1 MILHASSVVGKKL
14 FCSYFYLICWYLI
27 FHNAENDNLCPLH
40 HPNCS
45 LPKRWKSYY
54 YSFVL
59 HNAKLATSSRWLYKR
74 CFYSSVNKEGLYF
87 RPSIPLIIFFGPFT
101 FIVVI
106 ISSRK
111 DMKHLSKLY
120 SLTTSFLLS
129 YVRKET
135 YIALV
140 EKTSFLYC

>member
-1 MILHASSVVGKKL
+1 MDRLTHRFESICRPKMI
-14 FCSYFYLICWYLI
+14 SYVLYIIQIVACPRDERVIIIVLQTTQCKISNI
-27 FHNAENDNLCPLH
+27 FKMTLQEMLLLKCEQ
-40 HPNCS
+40 
-45 LPKRWKSYY
+45 R
-54 YSFVL
+54 
-59 HNAKLATSSRWLYKR
+59 R
-74 CFYSSVNKEGLYF
+74 
-87 RPSIPLIIFFGPFT
+87 IIFQAQHSFNNFLFGPFT

>member
-1 MILHASSVVGKKL
+1 MTLQEMLLLK
-14 FCSYFYLICWYLI
+14 C
-27 FHNAENDNLCPLH
+27 EQ
-40 HPNCS
+40 
-45 LPKRWKSYY
+45 R
-54 YSFVL
+54 
-59 HNAKLATSSRWLYKR
+59 R
-74 CFYSSVNKEGLYF
+74 
-87 RPSIPLIIFFGPFT
+87 IIFQAQHFFNNFLFGPFT

-111 DMKHLSKLY
+111 DMKHISKLY

-140 EKTSFLYC
+140 KKRPFYTANDTINSLQTRKSLRPI

>member
-1 MILHASSVVGKKL
+1 M
-14 FCSYFYLICWYLI
+14 
-27 FHNAENDNLCPLH
+27 
-40 HPNCS
+40 
-45 LPKRWKSYY
+45 
-54 YSFVL
+54 SF
-59 HNAKLATSSRWLYKR
+59 TSSKLQPAQEM
-74 CFYSSVNKEGLYF
+74 KELLLNALF
-87 RPSIPLIIFFGPFT
+87 QFCTTQCKISNIFKMTLQEMLLLKCEQRRIIFQAQHFFNNFLFGPFT
-101 FIVVI
+101 FVVVI

-140 EKTSFLYC
+140 KKRPFYTANDTINSLQTRKSLRPI

>member
-1 MILHASSVVGKKL
+1 MIRYV
-14 FCSYFYLICWYLI
+14 FYIIQIVTCPRYERVIIIVLQTTQCKISNI
-27 FHNAENDNLCPLH
+27 FKMTLQEMLLLKCEQ
-40 HPNCS
+40 
-45 LPKRWKSYY
+45 R
-54 YSFVL
+54 
-59 HNAKLATSSRWLYKR
+59 R
-74 CFYSSVNKEGLYF
+74 
-87 RPSIPLIIFFGPFT
+87 IIFQAQHFFNNFLFGPFT
-101 FIVVI
+101 FVVVI

-140 EKTSFLYC
+140 KKRPFYTANDTINSLQTRKSLRPIWG